1 MYQTIDHGV
10 TNMNFWYPILFHDLD
25 VGVVPIKDDVDI
37 KLLTTCYEELTKMHI
52 YAERGPDPIEI
63 VSPEGKLL
71 YKRVTGD
78 GVLAFPYHDG

>member
-10 TNMNFWYPILFHDLD
+10 TNMNFWYSIPFHDLD
-25 VGVVPIKDDVDI
+25 VGVVPIKDNVDI
-37 KLLTTCYEELTKMHI
+37 KLLKTCYEGFTEMHI

-78 GVLAFPYHDG
+78 GVLALPYHDG